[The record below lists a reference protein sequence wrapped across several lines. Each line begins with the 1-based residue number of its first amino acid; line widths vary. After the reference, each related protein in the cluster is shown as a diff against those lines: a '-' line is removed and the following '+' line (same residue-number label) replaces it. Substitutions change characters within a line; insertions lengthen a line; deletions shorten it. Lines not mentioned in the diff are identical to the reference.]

1 MARCQKPVCNH
12 VRRPL
17 PNGVTKCAGAQNS
30 AQSHIMKILPSFLA
44 LIFWISSWF
53 PTAPERGAIFA
64 VAGCILGLAAAHL
77 TAKPQCKRTRPSKA
91 TTVLA
96 TVLLII
102 GALLALMTWV
112 EGTSTNGAIML
123 FYVLG
128 FVGYLLMVRAALSS
142 EQTLNGYP
150 RVGALVLCLVA
161 SWSWASAI
169 GMYVHRGVE
178 THADTACILIPNPSH
193 YDTKLSSIWEMRLP
207 QVRSRRTSPS
217 GSYIWEYHAILVAQ
231 ADGQVEHYNWSKK
244 WMRFDRL
251 DPVRNP
257 YLPKTCP

>member
-1 MARCQKPVCNH
+1 MNI
-12 VRRPL
+12 L
-17 PNGVTKCAGAQNS
+17 
-30 AQSHIMKILPSFLA
+30 KIFPSFLV

-53 PTAPERGAIFA
+53 PAAPERGAIFA
-64 VAGCILGLAAAHL
+64 VAGCILGLSAAHL
-77 TAKPQCKRTRPSKA
+77 TAKPQSKCTRPSKA
-91 TTVLA
+91 IAVLA
-96 TVLLII
+96 TAISII
-102 GALLALMTWV
+102 GALLALMTWA

-128 FVGYLLMVRAALSS
+128 FVGYILMVRAALSS
-142 EQTLNGYP
+142 EPTLHGYP
-150 RVGALVLCLVA
+150 RAGAVVLCLMA

-178 THADTACILIPNPSH
+178 THADTACILVTNPSH
-193 YDTKLSSIWEMRLP
+193 YDTKLNSLWGMRLP
-207 QVRSRRTSPS
+207 QVRSGRTSPS
-217 GSYIWEYHAILVAQ
+217 GSYIWDYHAILVAQ
-231 ADGQVEHYNWSKK
+231 TDGRVEHYNWSKK